1 MRPYHWQRPG
11 HSELFTGLQE
21 SSSSGRQDRPKCAV
35 GRGVRR
41 YINISLGPKQLEESG
56 YLSIMNSEG
65 VLFIILMA
73 IGKGGYLMLLH
84 AICAT
89 ASYCRAVCRLL
100 LATARYCA
108 LLLLLRA
115 TARYCEKI

>member
-1 MRPYHWQRPG
+1 MACGCQLAG
-11 HSELFTGLQE
+11 
-21 SSSSGRQDRPKCAV
+21 SSAKLV
-35 GRGVRR
+35 GVTR
-41 YINISLGPKQLEESG
+41 EESG

-73 IGKGGYLMLLH
+73 IGKGGYGYLMLLH

>member
-1 MRPYHWQRPG
+1 ML
-11 HSELFTGLQE
+11 S
-21 SSSSGRQDRPKCAV
+21 
-35 GRGVRR
+35 
-41 YINISLGPKQLEESG
+41 EESG

-65 VLFIILMA
+65 VLSMLSVA
-73 IGKGGYLMLLH
+73 IGKVGYGYLMLLH

>member
-1 MRPYHWQRPG
+1 M
-11 HSELFTGLQE
+11 GLVLRAL
-21 SSSSGRQDRPKCAV
+21 RQ
-35 GRGVRR
+35 
-41 YINISLGPKQLEESG
+41 EESG

-73 IGKGGYLMLLH
+73 IGKVGYGYLMLLH